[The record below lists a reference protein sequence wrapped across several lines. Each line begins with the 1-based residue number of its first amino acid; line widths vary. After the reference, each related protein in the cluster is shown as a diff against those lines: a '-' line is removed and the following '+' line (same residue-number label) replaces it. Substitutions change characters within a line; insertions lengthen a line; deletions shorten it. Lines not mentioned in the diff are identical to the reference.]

1 MAEQELKHFIRV
13 ANTDLEGKK
22 PVMYALAKIDGIGYN
37 LASAICKLGQIDVNK
52 KAGYLTEQEVSKL
65 DEAIK
70 SLKKVPSW
78 MYDRKK
84 EPVTGKDTHLITAQ
98 LKLARENDVKIMK
111 KIKSFKGMRH
121 SIGQPVR
128 GQRTRSHFR
137 KGTAVGVQRAK
148 IKQAPAAEK
157 GKKKN

>member
-13 ANTDLEGKK
+13 ANTDLIGKK
-22 PVMYALAKIDGIGYN
+22 SIMYALAKIDGMGYN
-37 LASAICKLGQIDVNK
+37 LASAICKLEHIDTNK
-52 KAGYLTEQEVSKL
+52 KAGYLTEPEVSKL

-70 SLKKVPSW
+70 SLKNIPSW

-137 KGTAVGVQRAK
+137 KGSAVGVQRAK
-148 IKQAPAAEK
+148 IKQQPGKE
-157 GKKKN
+157 KKKE